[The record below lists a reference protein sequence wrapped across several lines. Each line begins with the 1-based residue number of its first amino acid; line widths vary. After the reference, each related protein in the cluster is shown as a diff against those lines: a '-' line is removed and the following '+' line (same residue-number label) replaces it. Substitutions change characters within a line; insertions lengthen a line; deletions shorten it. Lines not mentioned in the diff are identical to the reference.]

1 MKSYA
6 FPAAL
11 LLSSSV
17 VLADQATT
25 MSPVVVTATRTA
37 ETADE
42 TLASVTVISREE
54 IERSQATLLPE
65 ILRRV
70 PGLSVV
76 NNGGLGQSSSV
87 FLRGT
92 NSDHVLVLI
101 DGIKVGSATLG
112 SFAFQDMPLSQI
124 ERIEVVRGPRSS
136 LYGSE
141 AIGGVIQIFT
151 RKGTASGE
159 LKPRVSV
166 SVGSHDTYQTDA
178 GLSGGDADGW
188 FNLGL
193 SALNTDGFD
202 VKNDGETD
210 KDGYSNRA
218 VTLRVGREFGDS
230 SEVEL
235 HWLRA
240 DGETEFDGS
249 FQNESESRQ
258 QVLGARIS
266 TALTDNW
273 QSSLQLGRSWDESD
287 NFLNGVFS
295 SRFDTERDNVSWQ
308 NDIAVGV
315 SNLLTLG
322 LDYQNDEVSSN
333 TDFDVTERDNK
344 GAFAQYQASLGQH
357 DLIASLRSDDNEQF
371 GRHNTGSLAWG
382 YALANDLRL
391 SASYGTAFK
400 APSFNELYY
409 PGYGNADLG
418 PEESRS
424 LEAGLSGPLGNGRWA
439 VNVYETRI
447 DDLIAY
453 DSSIFGPANIQN
465 ARIRGIETVLTQSLG
480 AWLFSGNLTLLE
492 HEDKDTGNE
501 LPRRASETLQLDLD
515 RQVGALG
522 LGASV
527 HVEGSRYDNL
537 SNSRKLDGYSTLD
550 LRVSY
555 ALATDWSVQARVSN
569 LFDDEYETAADYNEE
584 GRTFFVTLAYQP

>member
-17 VLADQATT
+17 VLADQAASL
-25 MSPVVVTATRTA
+25 SPVIVTATRTA

-42 TLASVTVISREE
+42 TLASVTVISRED
-54 IERSQATLLPE
+54 IERSQAQMLPE
-65 ILRRV
+65 ILRSV

-92 NSDHVLVLI
+92 NSDDVLVLI

-112 SFAFQDMPLSQI
+112 SYSFQDLPLSQV

-151 RKGTASGE
+151 RKGRGE
-159 LKPRVSV
+159 LKPRFSV
-166 SVGSHDTYQTDA
+166 TAGSHNTLRSDA

-188 FNLGL
+188 FNLGI
-193 SALNTDGFD
+193 SALRTDGID
-202 VKNDGETD
+202 VKQDGETD
-210 KDGYSNRA
+210 RDGYDNRA
-218 VTLRVGREFGDS
+218 LTLRAGREFGDS

-240 DGETEFDGS
+240 DGEADFDGS
-249 FQNESESRQ
+249 FQNSGESTQ
-258 QVLGARIS
+258 QVLGARLS

-273 QSSLQLGRSWDESD
+273 QSSLQLGRSWDDTDS
-287 NFLNGVFS
+287 FLNGVFS
-295 SRFDTERDNVSWQ
+295 SRFDTVRDNVSWQ
-308 NDIAVGV
+308 NDVALGLAG
-315 SNLLTLG
+315 LLTLG
-322 LDYQNDEVSSN
+322 LDYQNDKVSSN
-333 TDFDVTERDNK
+333 EAFNVTERDNK
-344 GAFAQYQASLGQH
+344 GLFTQYQTTLGQH
-357 DLIASLRSDDNEQF
+357 ELIASLRSDDNEQF

-382 YALANDLRL
+382 YVLANDLRL

-409 PGYGNADLG
+409 PGYGNPDLG

-424 LEAGLSGPLGNGRWA
+424 LEVGVSGPVGEGRWA

-453 DSSIFGPANIQN
+453 DASIFGPANIQN
-465 ARIRGIETVLTQSLG
+465 ARIRGIETVLSQSLG
-480 AWLFSGNLTLLE
+480 AWRFNANLTLLQP
-492 HEDKDTGNE
+492 EDTDTGND
-501 LPRRASETLQLDLD
+501 LPRRPREALQLDLD
-515 RQVGALG
+515 RQFGALG
-522 LGASV
+522 LGASL
-527 HVEGSRYDNL
+527 HAESSRYDNL
-537 SNSRKLDGYSTLD
+537 SNSTKMDGHTTLD
-550 LRVSY
+550 LRARY
-555 ALATDWSVQARVSN
+555 AVARDWSVQARVTN
-569 LFDDEYETAADYNEE
+569 LFDDQYETAASYNEE